1 MKEQWITFQAE
12 GTAICKSS
20 NSRTS
25 FACFRNRQAIVAG
38 VSLVR
43 GREPADEIGEVG
55 WCHRNMNFTSST
67 LGN

>member
-1 MKEQWITFQAE
+1 MFQVE

-20 NSRTS
+20 NSRMS
-25 FACFRNRQAIVAG
+25 LACFKNRQATAAG

-43 GREPADEIGEVG
+43 GREPADEMGEVG
-55 WCHRNMNFTSST
+55 WCHRNMNFTSSA